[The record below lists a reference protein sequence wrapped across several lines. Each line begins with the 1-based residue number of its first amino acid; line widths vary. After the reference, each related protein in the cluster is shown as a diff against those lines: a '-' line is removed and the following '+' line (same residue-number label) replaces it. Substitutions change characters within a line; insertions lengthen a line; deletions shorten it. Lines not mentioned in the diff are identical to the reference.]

1 MNSHHNDMTRDEV
14 NEMVEKCSD
23 EATRVARI
31 GDLVSRELLALAPT
45 DRLLL
50 VVDETG
56 WDENGDIAE
65 SILAVARGVGAETVL
80 VRMEDAPVGSDGQ
93 RVEYL
98 PDSVASAMPHVTA
111 LVSLTRT
118 TSAPLPHHHTPIGL
132 IRQRKLRGVF
142 MVKRSRADLL
152 GESVLGVDFQFM
164 GRVTAAWTKAFGEG
178 SEVHV
183 TNASGTDLRASIQGV
198 TSHCSA
204 FAHEAG
210 VMSPINWGEV
220 YQGPRVGTTDGR
232 VVVDGPILGYGWP
245 DGPVTI
251 EIERGRAVAMDGP
264 AEVVDPFWRLV
275 RNVENGTNI
284 AEIAVGINPRAN
296 DTSSV
301 NVYKKGLGRLHVG
314 LGNGLVY
321 DQGVDSEIHIDCVLP
336 TPTVTIDGQAIIVDG
351 RATDASLTIE
361 AAGQGS

>member
-1 MNSHHNDMTRDEV
+1 MVDDNPDE
-14 NEMVEKCSD
+14 SQL
-23 EATRVARI
+23 VARI
-31 GDLVSRELLALAPT
+31 GDLVSRQLLALAPA

-50 VVDETG
+50 VVDDAG
-56 WDENGDIAE
+56 WAENGDIAE
-65 SILAVARGVGAETVL
+65 SIIAVAREAGAETVL
-80 VRMEDAPVGSDGQ
+80 ARMDNAPIGPDGQ

-98 PDSVASAMPHVTA
+98 PESVAAAMAHVTA

-118 TSAPLPHHHTPIGL
+118 TSAPLPHHHVPIGL

-142 MVKRSRADLL
+142 MVKRTRADLL
-152 GESVLGVDFQFM
+152 GESVLGVDFEFM
-164 GRVTAAWTKAFGEG
+164 RRVTAAWTTAFGDG

-183 TNASGTDLRASIQGV
+183 TNAAGTDLRASIEGV

-220 YQGPRVGTTDGR
+220 YQGPRVGTTEGR

-245 DGPVTI
+245 EEPVTI
-251 EIERGRAVAMDGP
+251 EIERGLAVAMDGP
-264 AEVVDPFWRLV
+264 AAVVDPLWRLI
-275 RNVENGTNI
+275 RNVENGSNI

-296 DTSSV
+296 DRSSV

-321 DQGVDSEIHIDCVLP
+321 DQGIDSEIHIDFVLP

-351 RATDASLTIE
+351 RATDPSLTME
-361 AAGQGS
+361 AAARS